1 MKMQEKINK
10 LKGFKDYKTR
20 DKFILNN
27 LNKPFAKWLYQ
38 NYPINNYEV
47 LKELKWIIGK
57 NN

>member
-1 MKMQEKINK
+1 MQEKINK